1 MSNATAWQRSA
12 FQSGG
17 FTNQFSLF
25 CFSTTLSSDVPMS
38 ASRFGLPSPDA
49 MKHVEVRELT
59 REMDSAWFDG
69 FRSGSLRNVASQWL
83 AGDLSSLDTATQLTA
98 VLVSREDAADLVHLQ
113 AGWAVAKWLIAR
125 GASVVLDAQTN
136 RFWKAADVADWPAV
150 RPFALSVDVNVVVE
164 GEPQSATAN
173 LHTRG
178 LQKFGRPDLIV
189 FDVPGSRWDAV
200 GALLRSIAAQLA
212 DGVVLKAGDVVTV
225 NGEAV
230 KLSSYAPT
238 PATELHLNNTGL
250 VLTAAPTS
258 QPAAS

>member
-150 RPFALSVDVNVVVE
+150 RDALPLGSLPTLTQIDGEGIDVAVQAIV
-164 GEPQSATAN
+164 P
-173 LHTRG
+173 
-178 LQKFGRPDLIV
+178 RPVGWPELEAM
-189 FDVPGSRWDAV
+189 SRA
-200 GALLRSIAAQLA
+200 GARQM
-212 DGVVLKAGDVVTV
+212 
-225 NGEAV
+225 
-230 KLSSYAPT
+230 
-238 PATELHLNNTGL
+238 L
-250 VLTAAPTS
+250 VLPVERMLA
-258 QPAAS
+258 